1 MESNQPFPNTPTQ
14 DNTMSAFQ
22 VSTTHIA
29 AIATYGAASINQAKL
44 IAGLL
49 TEANAASVAYR
60 YRDEK
65 VVPDVN
71 VHAIIKYFHNPMQ
84 PAEVLK
90 LISCLD
96 YQSCEVPGWET
107 NYTKTLLD
115 GIQTTCIMDRYG
127 DAGTGAETIQADA
140 GYKLAK
146 WSI

>member
-1 MESNQPFPNTPTQ
+1 
-14 DNTMSAFQ
+14 MSAFQ
-22 VSTTHIA
+22 CTPEHIA
-29 AIATYGAASINQAKL
+29 AVATYGAASINQAKL

-65 VVPDVN
+65 VVPDVS

-90 LISCLD
+90 LISCFD
-96 YQSCEVPGWET
+96 YQSSEVPCWE
-107 NYTKTLLD
+107 NNHAKTLLD
-115 GIQTTCIMDRYG
+115 GIQLTCIMDRFG
-127 DAGTGAETIQADA
+127 DAGTGIETIQADA